1 MQTLLFRAT
10 VFTRDCVVGWVDQVS
25 DDGRN
30 AFVYLATHKKEWMSV
45 DDLFSVDQEL
55 RRQRI
60 NVFAAVQRAED
71 ALRVKAFPDTTNLNL
86 PNGPRVNRRLPKN
99 IRDIQLHGVYRPDE
113 ISSAFTAHL
122 LDVVNQ
128 TRGPFIYWSVY
139 VHERIIPIIR
149 AEEIDVP
156 WNVRCI
162 KTGTKISSAEPAGGA
177 QGYVYIPAPDDLS
190 IINKEL
196 LGKVSDKGIMR
207 IGNVRFALGLHK
219 MNKELW
225 PIHWLMEDAPVED
238 EKSLFD

>member
-10 VFTRDCVVGWVDQVS
+10 VFTRDGVVGWVDQVS

-60 NVFAAVQRAED
+60 NVFAAVQRVED

-139 VHERIIPIIR
+139 VHERIIP
-149 AEEIDVP
+149 
-156 WNVRCI
+156 
-162 KTGTKISSAEPAGGA
+162 
-177 QGYVYIPAPDDLS
+177 
-190 IINKEL
+190 
-196 LGKVSDKGIMR
+196 
-207 IGNVRFALGLHK
+207 
-219 MNKELW
+219 
-225 PIHWLMEDAPVED
+225 
-238 EKSLFD
+238 